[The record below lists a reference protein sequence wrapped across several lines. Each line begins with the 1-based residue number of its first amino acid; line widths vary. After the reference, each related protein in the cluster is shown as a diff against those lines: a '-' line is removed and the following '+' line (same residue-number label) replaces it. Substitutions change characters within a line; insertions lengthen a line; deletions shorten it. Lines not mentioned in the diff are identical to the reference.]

1 MGVWLKGS
9 HLFEPI
15 KKMKSIVPILV
26 GFLGTYLND
35 SIQFS
40 LMNTSFAFWLMEDE
54 EKYLLLAKMTH
65 FCLHMTYCWK
75 LITFPIKLV
84 GLFQMSDWFSNGISE
99 ILKII
104 FKISFLNK
112 ENCRDSRTIMIYVFR
127 NQICKT
133 CEYKISRTLGWR
145 MIDPNWFEN
154 FEMQLSLIEIKIQKL
169 FFSGI

>member
-1 MGVWLKGS
+1 MTPFNFHWW
-9 HLFEPI
+9 
-15 KKMKSIVPILV
+15 
-26 GFLGTYLND
+26 
-35 SIQFS
+35 IQVLPFD
-40 LMNTSFAFWLMEDE
+40 WWKDE

-65 FCLHMTYCWK
+65 FLTYCWK

-133 CEYKISRTLGWR
+133 CEYKISLINPFNDHWYF
-145 MIDPNWFEN
+145 MISGIFLPFEN
-154 FEMQLSLIEIKIQKL
+154 WSLLSLRLLTEISYEGGVLPLMTNVVDPFDNEKQILTLEKP
-169 FFSGI
+169 

>member
-1 MGVWLKGS
+1 MTPFNFHWW
-9 HLFEPI
+9 
-15 KKMKSIVPILV
+15 
-26 GFLGTYLND
+26 
-35 SIQFS
+35 IQVLPFD
-40 LMNTSFAFWLMEDE
+40 WWKDE

-75 LITFPIKLV
+75 LTTFPIKLV

-112 ENCRDSRTIMIYVFR
+112 ENCRDSRTIMIFVFR

-169 FFSGI
+169 FFLVFSFPTRTWTPHQNASKGTCQNICGSFTLKPFL

>member
-1 MGVWLKGS
+1 MTPFNFHWW
-9 HLFEPI
+9 
-15 KKMKSIVPILV
+15 
-26 GFLGTYLND
+26 
-35 SIQFS
+35 IQVLPFDWWRTRR
-40 LMNTSFAFWLMEDE
+40 NTCCSRRWHIF
-54 EKYLLLAKMTH
+54 
-65 FCLHMTYCWK
+65 LHMTYYWK
-75 LITFPIKLV
+75 LITFSIMLV

-145 MIDPNWFEN
+145 IIDPNWLFEN
-154 FEMQLSLIEIKIQKL
+154 FEMQLCLIEIKIQKL
-169 FFSGI
+169 FFLVFSFPTPTWTPHQNASKGPCQNI